1 MNKIQTEKSEATKM
15 GLIVRLRIKEIAGEI
30 NVAGDLGDALDKKAE
45 ELLRTA
51 IERAKANNRRTVMSK
66 DL

>member
-1 MNKIQTEKSEATKM
+1 M
-15 GLIVRLRIKEIAGEI
+15 GLIVRSRIKEIAGEI
-30 NVAGDLGDALDKKAE
+30 NVGGDVADALDKKAE

-51 IERAKANNRRTVMSK
+51 IERAKANGRRTVMAK

>member
-1 MNKIQTEKSEATKM
+1 M
-15 GLIVRLRIKEIAGEI
+15 GLIVRSRIKEIAGEI

-45 ELLRTA
+45 EMLRNA
-51 IERAKANNRRTVMSK
+51 IERAKANGRRTVMAK